1 MSIIWIIHQQTFN
14 KAKRYIKLL
23 KYELTNFPKIMQD
36 YLNNNI
42 FPVYRKYLVFL
53 EKPFIGKLESTND
66 KLENFFGNVLDNHTK
81 RIYRTQGNIWLY
93 YGKKKWMDWK

>member
-1 MSIIWIIHQQTFN
+1 
-14 KAKRYIKLL
+14 
-23 KYELTNFPKIMQD
+23 MQD

-81 RIYRTQGNIWLY
+81 RIYEGSEKFKFCEKSNTNI
-93 YGKKKWMDWK
+93 KINIEIQ